1 MKVSQLFVA
10 LGILVA
16 GSGTGFADDQSG
28 GGFDWSGFYI
38 GAYGAYGEGSS
49 KSAVAVDAHPSDPFF
64 GIHGG
69 YLFDLGDVVVGLEG
83 DASLADLDDDIPS
96 GGALLTQDFDNIAAI
111 RARVGVPI
119 EKALLFASA
128 GWSWADTEY
137 GYLVE
142 QEKKVISG
150 PTLGIGAQYVFSNHF
165 VGRLDY
171 NHYFYG
177 TTTYDLETQVD
188 VKNSL
193 DEIRVGVDFL
203 LH

>member
-1 MKVSQLFVA
+1 MNFSRTFAAV
-10 LGILVA
+10 GILFA
-16 GSGTGFADDQSG
+16 ASSNAFAAENSGSGFN
-28 GGFDWSGFYI
+28 WSGFYV
-38 GAYGAYGEGSS
+38 GTYWAYGEGTS
-49 KSAVAVDAHPSDPFF
+49 KSAVAVDAHPTGQFL

-69 YLFDLGDVVVGLEG
+69 YLFDLDHVVLGLEG
-83 DASLADLDDDIPS
+83 DASLADLDDDIID
-96 GGALLTQDFDNIAAI
+96 GGAHLTQDFDNIAAV

-119 EKALLFASA
+119 DNALLSVSA

-150 PTLGIGAQYVFSNHF
+150 PTVGIGAQYAFSNHL

-193 DEIRVGVDFL
+193 DEIRAGVDFIF
-203 LH
+203 H